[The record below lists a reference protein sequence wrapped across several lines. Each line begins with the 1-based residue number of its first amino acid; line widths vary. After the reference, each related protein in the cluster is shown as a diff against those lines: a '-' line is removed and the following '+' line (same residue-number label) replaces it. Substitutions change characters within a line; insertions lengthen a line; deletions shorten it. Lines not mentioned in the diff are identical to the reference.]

1 MYNLAS
7 TDYVG
12 ISFWLVS
19 AAMLAATA
27 FFFLERSSVNGK
39 WKTSLT
45 VAGLVTGIAFWHYL
59 YMRGMWIETGTSPT
73 VYRYV
78 DWLLTVPLQVVEF
91 YLILAAVTTVRGGVF
106 FKLLISSLVMLIA
119 GYLGEAGL
127 APVLP
132 AFVIGC
138 AAWLYIIYEIFAG
151 ETSASLAE
159 VFMDLSRYLD
169 KEATTRAQIIS
180 ALVYPVIL
188 FIVSLAVI
196 YALLSFVLPQ
206 VVEQF
211 ISSNVELPI
220 LTQTLLSF
228 SDIFPYILL
237 LMGITVG
244 SIYLIQITKFI
255 SNQLKLKL
263 SKFFLHIPLF
273 GEIILFDQTARFCSS
288 MRLMT
293 KAGLNTIDS
302 LRIAQ
307 DTFKN
312 LYLKN
317 EVNIV
322 VNKVVSGTSIS
333 KAFAQSNIF
342 PEVFLQLISSGDM
355 GSQVSEMFEKTKDFL
370 DQEVDTRRGVLL
382 TLLQPIVILTMGVF
396 VMLIVLSIMLPLL
409 QMNNLIFT
417 I

>member
-132 AFVIGC
+132 AFVIDC

-151 ETSASLAE
+151 ETSKINAASGNVASQTAFSAMKWILT
-159 VFMDLSRYLD
+159 VGWVIYPVGYYLGYLGGGVD
-169 KEATTRAQIIS
+169 ANS
-180 ALVYPVIL
+180 LNLVYNLADFVNKIL
-188 FIVSLAVI
+188 FGLVI
-196 YALLSFVLPQ
+196 FVAA
-206 VVEQF
+206 
-211 ISSNVELPI
+211 SRDSN
-220 LTQTLLSF
+220 
-228 SDIFPYILL
+228 
-237 LMGITVG
+237 
-244 SIYLIQITKFI
+244 
-255 SNQLKLKL
+255 
-263 SKFFLHIPLF
+263 
-273 GEIILFDQTARFCSS
+273 A
-288 MRLMT
+288 
-293 KAGLNTIDS
+293 
-302 LRIAQ
+302 
-307 DTFKN
+307 
-312 LYLKN
+312 
-317 EVNIV
+317 
-322 VNKVVSGTSIS
+322 
-333 KAFAQSNIF
+333 
-342 PEVFLQLISSGDM
+342 
-355 GSQVSEMFEKTKDFL
+355 
-370 DQEVDTRRGVLL
+370 
-382 TLLQPIVILTMGVF
+382 
-396 VMLIVLSIMLPLL
+396 
-409 QMNNLIFT
+409 
-417 I
+417 